1 MYRDRGRRSG
11 GKTALLT
18 KSKRGPANMLV
29 RSAMVLS
36 SVRAAQEGG
45 SSSFPGVG
53 AGVGDPPVLLPEQS
67 EAAVFQPRDVMA
79 PDRH

>member
-1 MYRDRGRRSG
+1 
-11 GKTALLT
+11 
-18 KSKRGPANMLV
+18 MLV

-53 AGVGDPPVLLPEQS
+53 AGVGDPPVLLSEQRRQRFS
-67 EAAVFQPRDVMA
+67 SPAMMA